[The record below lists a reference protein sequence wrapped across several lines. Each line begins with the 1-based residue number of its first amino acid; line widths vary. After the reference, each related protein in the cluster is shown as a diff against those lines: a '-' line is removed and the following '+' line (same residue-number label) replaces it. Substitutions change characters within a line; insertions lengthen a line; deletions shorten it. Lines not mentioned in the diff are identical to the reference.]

1 MSFSMGALPETFALA
16 AWQRIAREIEAS
28 AEVKAAMQIEALRL
42 HGKSAIQREFVRSMG
57 ATLYGKA
64 WGWPQGTAL
73 LAEQLGEE
81 PHADDLLGA
90 LYRWFTFSTHK
101 LHRRG
106 QIRTQLAGGMGQVIH
121 VSAEVEDGQPVP
133 CGAIDQQVLVS
144 SEEVLKRM
152 PPCKHPF
159 CVCSWSLRYPD

>member
-1 MSFSMGALPETFALA
+1 MGALPEAFALA
-16 AWQRIAREIEAS
+16 AWQRIALEITAS
-28 AEVKAAMQIEALRL
+28 PKVKADMQAEALRL
-42 HGKSAIQREFVRSMG
+42 HAKGCIQREFTRGMG
-57 ATLYGKA
+57 VVLHGQSWDWPKGKV
-64 WGWPQGTAL
+64 L
-73 LAEQLGEE
+73 IMERLGEP
-81 PHADDLLGA
+81 PHVDDLLEA
-90 LYRWFTFSTHK
+90 LYSWFMSATHK

-133 CGAIDQQVLVS
+133 CGAIDQQVLVP

-159 CVCSWSLRYPD
+159 CVCSWSLRYPDSAG